1 MSAWALERWSF
12 VGNRIR
18 TVVAYRTDV
27 LAWLVG
33 VALHLVLMVTLWR
46 AVYDGRPVVD
56 GVPLTVMT
64 TYAAIAAMQALLNN
78 DDTVDWLTERVRDG
92 KVGADMARPVGLLQ
106 QQMCGQAAQLV
117 MKLPMIALVALVALL
132 AVGVSA
138 PAAAGPY
145 LLSTLL
151 GWAVNCCLGLLLAA
165 SAFWTLETDGTMFL
179 YFVLSG
185 FLSGALVPLWIMPS
199 WLGGLLSWLP
209 WQAVVY
215 TPVSIYIGRLSGPAM
230 WQAIGVQALWAAALA
245 ALVVL
250 LWRRAVHRVVVQ
262 GG

>member
-12 VGNRIR
+12 VDNRIR
-18 TVVAYRTDV
+18 TVFAYRVDI

-33 VALHLVLMVTLWR
+33 IALHLVLMVTLWR
-46 AVYDGRPVVD
+46 AVYAGRPVVD
-56 GVPLTVMT
+56 GVPLAVMT
-64 TYAAIAAMQALLNN
+64 TYASIAALQALLNN
-78 DDTVDWLTERVRDG
+78 DDTVDWLTERIRDG
-92 KVGADMARPVGLLQ
+92 KVGADLARPVGLLQ
-106 QQMCGQAAQLV
+106 QQVCGQAAQLV
-117 MKLPMIALVALVALL
+117 MKVPMIVLVGLVAML

-138 PAAAGPY
+138 PAAPGAF
-145 LLSTLL
+145 LLSTAL

-165 SAFWTLETDGTMFL
+165 TAFWTLETDGTMFL

-185 FLSGALVPLWIMPS
+185 LLSGALVPLWVMPS

-215 TPVSIYIGRLSGPAM
+215 TPVSIYIGRLSGSAM
-230 WQAIGVQALWAAALA
+230 WSAIGVQALWAAVLA
-245 ALVVL
+245 GLVVL
-250 LWRRAVHRVVVQ
+250 VWRRAVHRVVVQ

>member
-12 VGNRIR
+12 VDNRIR
-18 TVVAYRTDV
+18 TVFAYRVDI

-33 VALHLVLMVTLWR
+33 IALHLVLMVTLWR
-46 AVYDGRPVVD
+46 AVYGDRPVLD

-64 TYAAIAAMQALLNN
+64 TYAAIAALLALLNN
-78 DDTVDWLTERVRDG
+78 DDTVDWLTERIRDG
-92 KVGADMARPVGLLQ
+92 KVGADMARPVSLLQ
-106 QQMCGQAAQLV
+106 QQLCGQAAQLV
-117 MKLPMIALVALVALL
+117 MKLPMLFLVGLVALL
-132 AVGVSA
+132 VAGVSA
-138 PAAAGPY
+138 PASAGPA
-145 LLSTLL
+145 LLSVAL

-165 SAFWTLETDGTMFL
+165 IAFWTLETDGTMFL

-185 FLSGALVPLWIMPS
+185 FLSGALVPLWIMPD
-199 WLGGLLSWLP
+199 WLAGVLSWLP

-215 TPVSIYIGRLSGPAM
+215 TPVSIYIGRLSGAPM
-230 WQAIGVQALWAAALA
+230 WSAIGVQAVWTVVLG

-250 LWRRAVHRVVVQ
+250 VWRRAVHRVVVQ